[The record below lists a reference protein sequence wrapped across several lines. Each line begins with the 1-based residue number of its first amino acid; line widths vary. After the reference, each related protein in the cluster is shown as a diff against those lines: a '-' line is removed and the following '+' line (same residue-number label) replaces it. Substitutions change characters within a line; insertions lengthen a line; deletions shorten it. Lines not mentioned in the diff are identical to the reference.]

1 MKITLLGTGTSQG
14 VPVIGC
20 PCSVC
25 VSDNPLDKR
34 LRVAVLL
41 SKDGRNIVID
51 CGPDFRQQM
60 LKFEVKTLDAILL
73 THEHNDHVIGLDD
86 VRPFNFR
93 QGGNMPIYAQR
104 RVNNEI
110 KDRFAYAFT
119 PQPYPGAPQL
129 EQYDIK
135 ENEAFELFGMTITP
149 IHIWHGRLP
158 ILGFRI
164 GDFAYITDA
173 KTIEPSERAKLKN
186 LKYLV
191 INALHYHEHHSHFN
205 VAEALAMIEI
215 LQPQN
220 AYLTHIS
227 HHFGLADEI
236 NLTLPANVKLAYDG
250 QIIQH

>member
-25 VSDNPLDKR
+25 VSNNPLDKR

-41 SKDGRNIVID
+41 SVGNHNIVID

-93 QGGNMPIYAQR
+93 QGGNMPIYAQK
-104 RVNNEI
+104 RVNDEI
-110 KDRFAYAFT
+110 RDRFAYAFT

-129 EQYDIK
+129 EQYNIN
-135 ENEAFELFGMTITP
+135 ENEHFELLGLTIIP
-149 IHIWHGRLP
+149 IKIWHGRLA

-173 KTIEPSERAKLKN
+173 KTIEPSEIQKLKN

-191 INALHYHEHHSHFN
+191 INALHHNEHHSHFN
-205 VAEALAMIEI
+205 LHEALAMIEV
-215 LQPQN
+215 LQPQQT
-220 AYLTHIS
+220 YLTHIS
-227 HHFGLADEI
+227 HHLGLAEKI
-236 NLTLPANVKLAYDG
+236 NPTLPKNVTLAYDG
-250 QIIQH
+250 QVIL